1 RAVSQSEAKFSPL
14 AKLLPRKVF
23 ADRSFCVQFSL
34 KINRK
39 MDAFGDGKFDQP
51 EVDPAA
57 EFLAREQNAL
67 AGLEDE
73 IVPASTGNGFADG
86 DDVTQPKSDLA
97 ADPSMG
103 HEFELGSFEMINHD
117 ADPTMSGAGGLSEF
131 AVKAEPGENEAGLF
145 ANSPIPSNE
154 EDGNDDFSGYTVPKQ
169 VTEEPERIR
178 KWREEQKARL
188 EEKDREEERK
198 KEELRE
204 QARKELEDWYKH
216 HEEAISKTKAAN
228 RESAKN
234 AEKQFVAETDEIE
247 PGTEWERIAKLC
259 DFNPKTNKSS
269 KDISRM
275 RSIILQLKQ
284 NPISTSKKV

>member
-1 RAVSQSEAKFSPL
+1 
-14 AKLLPRKVF
+14 
-23 ADRSFCVQFSL
+23 
-34 KINRK
+34 
-39 MDAFGDGKFDQP
+39 MDAFGDGNFEQP

-73 IVPASTGNGFADG
+73 IPPVVTGNGDAAS
-86 DDVTQPKSDLA
+86 DDVTQAKSDAL
-97 ADPSMG
+97 G
-103 HEFELGSFEMINHD
+103 GLEFESTGSFEMINAAEPAANGGGSGLPDYGAPADLD
-117 ADPTMSGAGGLSEF
+117 ADGY
-131 AVKAEPGENEAGLF
+131 
-145 ANSPIPSNE
+145 PSNNE
-154 EDGNDDFSGYTVPKQ
+154 VPKQ
-169 VTEEPERIR
+169 VTEEPEKIR
-178 KWREEQKARL
+178 KWREDQKTRL

-198 KEELRE
+198 REELRE

-228 RESAKN
+228 RN

>member
-1 RAVSQSEAKFSPL
+1 M
-14 AKLLPRKVF
+14 
-23 ADRSFCVQFSL
+23 
-34 KINRK
+34 N
-39 MDAFGDGKFDQP
+39 AFGDNFEQQS

-73 IVPASTGNGFADG
+73 IPPV
-86 DDVTQPKSDLA
+86 A
-97 ADPSMG
+97 A
-103 HEFELGSFEMINHD
+103 
-117 ADPTMSGAGGLSEF
+117 GAGASANGS
-131 AVKAEPGENEAGLF
+131 VNGDPVPKA
-145 ANSPIPSNE
+145 
-154 EDGNDDFSGYTVPKQ
+154 DDNDDFAGFTVPKQ
-169 VTEEPERIR
+169 VTEEPEKIR
-178 KWREEQKARL
+178 KWREDQKARL

-198 KEELRE
+198 KDELRE

-216 HEEAISKTKAAN
+216 HEETISKTKSAN

-259 DFNPKTNKSS
+259 DFNPKTNKSN

-284 NPISTSKKV
+284 NPLQATKKV